1 MLAKQAS
8 SDSIWRH
15 DVILKLWSEKLFLMT
30 PSLHSTFADKGFSF
44 DFHSLFLL
52 LSQSKENVDDKTE
65 DDDDDASEDWDS
77 STDSSAESS
86 SVASSSSESS
96 DEDDE
101 GISQLRGRAKWL
113 KRTDAIVEGKAA
125 KNKEERTKA
134 RAEAKAAAEAAKA
147 AAEAA
152 LGLPSTKSLLPEDET
167 LTQSL
172 LDKKCKEIVQ
182 SRGRRATDAKLISRQ
197 LEALCKLV
205 RANHRTLGSDLAR
218 VELPILMH
226 TITAQFDLQRGID
239 DYMETAIW
247 KKCHGYLSR
256 IADILEEDPELR
268 LSALTTEDAADE
280 LLANKA
286 VAALSTEPLPNE
298 EEDPDLNIN
307 ERAERLRI
315 KALKNM
321 SNDERKTI
329 RVSGSLSS
337 FVIRLEE
344 EYVKSLQQTSPH
356 STEYVVRLRDEGK
369 LVELLKR
376 ARSYYTRVA
385 DYEEAA
391 MLAQVSLSLFSLL
404 C

>member
-1 MLAKQAS
+1 MLTK
-8 SDSIWRH
+8 
-15 DVILKLWSEKLFLMT
+15 
-30 PSLHSTFADKGFSF
+30 
-44 DFHSLFLL
+44 DFSLFYLPL
-52 LSQSKENVDDKTE
+52 QSKANVGDGSE
-65 DDDDDASEDWDS
+65 GDDDSEDWAS
-77 STDSSAESS
+77 STERSAESS
-86 SVASSSSESS
+86 SGDSSSSDESS

-101 GISQLRGRAKWL
+101 GISQLKGRAKWL
-113 KRTDAIVEGKAA
+113 KRTDAIVEEKAA
-125 KNKEERTKA
+125 KNKEERAKA

-152 LGLPSTKSLLPEDET
+152 LGMPSTKSLLPEDET
-167 LTQSL
+167 LTQSSL
-172 LDKKCKEIVQ
+172 EKKCKEIVQ
-182 SRGRRATDAKLISRQ
+182 SRGRRATDTKLISRQ

-205 RANHRTLGSDLAR
+205 RANHRTLGSDSAR

-280 LLANKA
+280 LLTNKA
-286 VAALSTEPLPNE
+286 AATLTTETKSND
-298 EEDPDLNIN
+298 EEDPGENSN

-321 SNDERKTI
+321 SNYERKTV
-329 RVSGSLSS
+329 RVIGSLSS

-356 STEYVVRLRDEGK
+356 SAEYVVRLRDEGK

-376 ARSYYTRVA
+376 VRSYYVRVE
-385 DYEEAA
+385 DYKEAA
-391 MLAQVSLSLFSLL
+391 MLAQVRLSLFSSLSRRDARTFTFSYACRFYIL
-404 C
+404 T